1 MCLAIPMTIVKI
13 DGSTALAVA
22 NGVETQ
28 VNIAMTPDIK
38 INEKV
43 LVHAGFV
50 IEKLDEE
57 QAREIV
63 EQAKARAKE
72 IVGAAG
78 QEAETLAVR
87 QVVGQQR
94 MPQLVCYRE
103 PLTLGGAGPRKEDRA
118 LGLEVIHD
126 DRGLDRAL
134 RVH

>member
-57 QAREIV
+57 QAREI
-63 EQAKARAKE
+63 EETWEEYYKT
-72 IVGAAG
+72 AG
-78 QEAETLAVR
+78 DKPEV
-87 QVVGQQR
+87 QVQ
-94 MPQLVCYRE
+94 
-103 PLTLGGAGPRKEDRA
+103 
-118 LGLEVIHD
+118 
-126 DRGLDRAL
+126 
-134 RVH
+134 